1 MSPLT
6 TDDIR
11 KVAALA
17 RLKVSDDE
25 IGRLKQQLGEI
36 LQYVHRLDNVDTS
49 GVEPMAHAVEVTNVF
64 RADEPRESLPREQA
78 LANAPQTDG
87 RYFLVPP
94 ILNDQ

>member
-6 TDDIR
+6 TADIR
-11 KVAALA
+11 KVAALS
-17 RLKVSDDE
+17 RLTISEAEAD
-25 IGRLKQQLGEI
+25 RLKQQLGEI
-36 LQYVHRLDNVDTS
+36 LQYVHRLDEVDTS
-49 GVEPMAHAVEVTNVF
+49 GVQPMAHAVEVTNVF
-64 RADEPRESLPREQA
+64 RADEPRESLSREQA